1 MNFLVQAALHHFQT
15 HITHVRS
22 RSRARH
28 ALFGRI
34 ALCLSLVVTGCLVLT
49 GCSGTNDVKV
59 LKMAHDLDQTTSVHK
74 AMIFMRDRL
83 LELSDGSMRIDVYSN
98 GQLGAERELIELL
111 QVGSLAMTKVSA
123 SPLEGFVPE
132 MRIFSIPYVFRDEE
146 HLWRFLKSD
155 LGKELLAKG
164 EAKRLRGIGFYDAGS
179 RSFYSQCGTQRPVR
193 TPADLEGLKVR
204 VQESQT
210 SVRMIQALGGSA
222 TPISWAELYTA
233 LQQGVIDAA
242 ENNPPSFYLSKHFEV
257 CKVYTLDE
265 HTSVPDVVLIS
276 SYVWS
281 TLSAQQQ
288 QWLQQAMDES
298 VVFQRELWAQDTA
311 TALAAVE
318 AAGVEIIYPDKSEF
332 KDRVQNMHHSYRG
345 QPVYELM
352 QRISEM

>member
-1 MNFLVQAALHHFQT
+1 M
-15 HITHVRS
+15 
-22 RSRARH
+22 
-28 ALFGRI
+28 
-34 ALCLSLVVTGCLVLT
+34 ALCGSLLLA
-49 GCSGTNDVKV
+49 GCSGPNDLKV

-74 AMIFMRDRL
+74 AMMFMRDRL
-83 LELSDGSMRIDVYSN
+83 LELSDGSMRIDVYPS

-132 MRIFSIPYVFRDEE
+132 MRIFSIPYVFRDED
-146 HLWRFLKSD
+146 HLWHFLKSD
-155 LGKELLAKG
+155 LGTELLANG
-164 EAKRLRGIGFYDAGS
+164 EAKRLRGLGFYDAGS
-179 RSFYSQCGTQRPVR
+179 RSFYSQCGTQRSVR

-242 ENNPPSFYLSKHFEV
+242 ENNPPSFFLSKHFEV

-311 TALAAVE
+311 KALAV
-318 AAGVEIIYPDKSEF
+318 S
-332 KDRVQNMHHSYRG
+332 
-345 QPVYELM
+345 
-352 QRISEM
+352 